1 MRHDNTDTPTTG
13 SESESHRRGRDRS
26 PLRGRAF
33 RTLVVALVIATVVG
47 TVTLGSVG
55 AATTAGEPTTTEPSP
70 AMTDGAASADSA
82 APANGASSGAEPA
95 LVVSDATVEPDSTGS
110 LRVSL
115 TDVPDGLAGFKIAL
129 AVDDGDVATVANASY
144 PDHFGL
150 TTDPAVG
157 ADGETITVEAADL
170 DDAVTAGDANVTL
183 ATIDVAGA
191 DAGQTDLR
199 VTSMQV
205 DDDDGGAVDPS
216 LEAGTLTVGDD
227 GSGTEDSDPN
237 GSESDD
243 NGSESDGD
251 DSESDDDGSPSD
263 DETDDDGSDDG
274 MPGFAAGSALATLAV
289 LVATVLAKLR

>member
-1 MRHDNTDTPTTG
+1 MRHDDTDTPTTG
-13 SESESHRRGRDRS
+13 SESASHRRGRDRS

-33 RTLVVALVIATVVG
+33 RTLAVALAIATVVG
-47 TVTLGSVG
+47 TVALGSVG
-55 AATTAGEPTTTEPSP
+55 AAALAGEEPPTTEPSP
-70 AMTDGAASADSA
+70 AMTDGAASAG
-82 APANGASSGAEPA
+82 GASSGAEPA
-95 LVVSDATVEPDSTGS
+95 LVISDATVGPDSTGS

-129 AVDDGDVATVANASY
+129 AVDDGDVATVTNASY

-170 DDAVTAGDANVTL
+170 DDAVTAGDADVTL
-183 ATIDVAGA
+183 ATIDVTGA

-227 GSGTEDSDPN
+227 AGNEDSGSDGSESDDT

-243 NGSESDGD
+243 N

-263 DETDDDGSDDG
+263 DGADGDGSDDG
-274 MPGFAAGSALATLAV
+274 MPGFAAGSALAALAV
-289 LVATVLAKLR
+289 LVAAVFAHRR

>member
-1 MRHDNTDTPTTG
+1 MVYDADTSMSGT
-13 SESESHRRGRDRS
+13 ESRRRVRDRS
-26 PLRGRAF
+26 ALRRRAF
-33 RTLVVALVIATVVG
+33 RALAVALVIATVLG
-47 TVTLGSVG
+47 TVALGSAG
-55 AATTAGEPTTTEPSP
+55 AATTPAEEPPTTEPSP

-82 APANGASSGAEPA
+82 APANGASSGDEPA
-95 LVVSDATVEPDSTGS
+95 LVVSDTTVEPDSTGS

-115 TDVPDGLAGFKIAL
+115 TDAPDGLAGFKIAL
-129 AVDDGDVATVANASY
+129 AVDDGDVATVTNASY

-183 ATIDVAGA
+183 AMIDVAGA
-191 DAGQTDLR
+191 DASQTDLR

-205 DDDDGGAVDPS
+205 DNDDGGAVDPS

-227 GSGTEDSDPN
+227 AGIEDSDPN
-237 GSESDD
+237 GSESGGND
-243 NGSESDGD
+243 SEPGGN

-263 DETDDDGSDDG
+263 DGADGDGSDDG
-274 MPGFAAGSALATLAV
+274 MPGFAAGSALAAIAV
-289 LVATVLAKLR
+289 LVAAVLAQLH

>member
-1 MRHDNTDTPTTG
+1 MAL
-13 SESESHRRGRDRS
+13 RR
-26 PLRGRAF
+26 RAF
-33 RTLVVALVIATVVG
+33 RALAVALVIATVLG
-47 TVTLGSVG
+47 TVTLGSAG
-55 AATTAGEPTTTEPSP
+55 AATTPAEEPPTTELSP
-70 AMTDGAASADSA
+70 AMTDGAASTS
-82 APANGASSGAEPA
+82 GASSGAGPT

-115 TDVPDGLAGFKIAL
+115 TDTPDGLAGFKIAL
-129 AVDDGDVATVANASY
+129 AIDDGDVATVTNASY

-150 TTDPAVG
+150 TTDPAVD

-191 DAGQTDLR
+191 DASQTDLR

-227 GSGTEDSDPN
+227 AGIEDSDPN
-237 GSESDD
+237 GSESGGNDSKSGG
-243 NGSESDGD
+243 N

-263 DETDDDGSDDG
+263 DGTDGDGSDDG
-274 MPGFAAGSALATLAV
+274 MPGFAAGSALAAIAV
-289 LVATVLAKLR
+289 LVAAVLAQLR